1 MKQDFNRAHLQGV
14 VLSEGAT
21 LRCRLDKLHLEAA
34 VLSGA
39 YGAYRALMVIRGP
52 GERGHPETTIY
63 ALLAPAR
70 AAKLY

>member
-1 MKQDFNRAHLQGV
+1 MKQEFNRAHLQGV

-52 GERGHPETTIY
+52 GERGHPGNDDIC
-63 ALLAPAR
+63 LVGPSSCR
-70 AAKLY
+70 